1 MYSSVEPSRVPVRSS
16 TAVRL
21 AIFFGITALGLT
33 WAKWW
38 PYAARVRDLWA
49 QQQPAST
56 SILDSAG
63 AAGAPPSWRAG
74 WDFTVTYMAAVWPA
88 LVVALVVAA
97 LLDVLVS
104 RRRLPRLF
112 GNRSKAAG
120 SLTGG
125 LLSLPSMM
133 CTCCTAP
140 LVATLRRQGVQ
151 RSALLAYWVGNPV
164 LNPAVLAFL
173 LLIAPW
179 QWFATRLVVGA
190 VLVFWFSTLVARL
203 FSPAAAPIET
213 APDETAS
220 PPAPAPPAEPGT
232 PKEMTR
238 QFLGRLTKLSL
249 LLVPEY
255 FAVVF
260 ALGALRGW
268 LFPLGQ
274 GALGWG
280 PLIVVIA
287 AVAGTLVVIPTA
299 GEIPILLGLLTVGA
313 GAGTIGALLIT
324 LPAVS
329 AASVV
334 MLGRALSWRVAW
346 AMAGAV
352 AVSGLLGAGFL
363 SLLT

>member
-1 MYSSVEPSRVPVRSS
+1 MYSSVEPSRVQVRSG
-16 TAVRL
+16 TVVRV
-21 AIFFGITALGLT
+21 AIFLVVTAIGLT

-38 PYAARVRDLWA
+38 PYATRIRDLWA
-49 QQQPAST
+49 QRQPAST
-56 SILDSAG
+56 SVLDSAG
-63 AAGAPPSWRAG
+63 AAGSAPSWRAG

-97 LLDVLVS
+97 LLDALVA
-104 RRRLPRLF
+104 RRRLPVLF
-112 GNRSKAAG
+112 GNRSRLAG

-125 LLSLPSMM
+125 VLSLPSMM

-151 RSALLAYWVGNPV
+151 RSALLAYWVGNPT

-179 QWFATRLVVGA
+179 QWFATRLVVGM
-190 VLVFWFSTLVARL
+190 VLVFWFSALVARL
-203 FSPAAAPIET
+203 F
-213 APDETAS
+213 
-220 PPAPAPPAEPGT
+220 APATGHSEAVSAPPPGPTPGPGT
-232 PKEMTR
+232 PKEVARGFLTR
-238 QFLGRLTKLSL
+238 LATLSL

-260 ALGALRGW
+260 VLGALRGW
-268 LFPLGQ
+268 LFPLDQ

-299 GEIPILLGLLTVGA
+299 GEIPILLGLVTVGA

-363 SLLT
+363 TALT